1 MSMPPTSS
9 NPGDNGEAAFLNIV
23 PILYMIGALP
33 IMLFIV
39 YFLRIC
45 CVQIFGLHLPQDIE
59 MGRPRYLSQAAMQ
72 GQQPRQQQQQ
82 TPKRV
87 LAGTL
92 VTYENINQE
101 TEANCTADECAICL
115 EEFIDRDRCMVLS
128 KCKHMYHQ
136 RCIDR
141 WLLDHSHCPLCRGSV
156 HGSGSTPQNTG
167 TA

>member
-23 PILYMIGALP
+23 AILYMIAAFP
-33 IMLFIV
+33 IMLFIG

-45 CVQIFGLHLPQDIE
+45 YVKIFGVQPPLDIE
-59 MGRPRYLSQAAMQ
+59 MGRPSYLSQAAMQ
-72 GQQPRQQQQQ
+72 GQQPRQQQQ

-87 LAGTL
+87 PAGT
-92 VTYENINQE
+92 VATYKNINQE
-101 TEANCTADECAICL
+101 TEANCTADECAMCL
-115 EEFIDRDRCMVLS
+115 EEFIDRDLCKVLS

-156 HGSGSTPQNTG
+156 HGSGLTPQNTG